1 MDQLIYVFS
10 GDDVKKFFSNE
21 IGSHRWQRIPPTE
34 TKGRMQTST
43 VSVAVLDEKED
54 IDIDLDMNDVEIIYT
69 MGSGPGGQHR
79 NRTKSCVLVRHKS
92 GIQVRIDGRNQHKN
106 KEKALKE
113 LKNRLLEVEQ
123 QNYSNDYSN
132 NRNNQIGDGGRSNKR
147 RTYNVKTGVVKD
159 HITGKKTSIKNI
171 NKGKIEKLHK

>member
-10 GDDVKKFFSNE
+10 GAGVKKFFSNE
-21 IGSHRWQRIPPTE
+21 IGGHRWQRIPPTE

-54 IDIDLDMNDVEIIYT
+54 IDIDLDMNDIEISYT

-79 NRTKSCVLVRHKS
+79 NRTMSCVTIKHVS

-106 KEKALKE
+106 KADALKE
-113 LKNRLLEVEQ
+113 LKIRLLNIEK
-123 QNYSNDYSN
+123 NKYSDNYSN
-132 NRNNQIGDGGRSNKR
+132 NRNTQIGIGGRSNKR
-147 RTYNVKTGVVKD
+147 RTYNLKTGIVKD

-171 NKGKIEKLHK
+171 DKGKIEKLH